1 MLAPDPTQRP
11 EIKTMLQHPLLWD
24 KEKRADFLCEVN
36 NMLQELP
43 VNSAEVVHLD
53 SFNNDVITDWVY
65 DGWLDRFHHDFLNE
79 VTFQNNGFKY
89 RWFELRELF
98 RFVRNMLQHFNY
110 YSLFMGSSLDSA
122 YEYLLDELPEL
133 ILISYEIVK
142 QGNHAESD
150 RFKRFFKEAHCF
162 DQDEEILN

>member
-1 MLAPDPTQRP
+1 P

-53 SFNNDVITDWVY
+53 SFNNDVITDW
-65 DGWLDRFHHDFLNE
+65 
-79 VTFQNNGFKY
+79 
-89 RWFELRELF
+89 
-98 RFVRNMLQHFNY
+98 
-110 YSLFMGSSLDSA
+110 LFMGSSLYSA
-122 YEYLLDELPEL
+122 YEYLLDELPKL

-150 RFKRFFKEAHCF
+150 RFKRFFKE
-162 DQDEEILN
+162 